1 MQKLGFTEF
10 RETFYYLLTEHP
22 LISPEILVFYEKN
35 FNNLLPDLY
44 LYYSSS
50 DSFSI
55 KDSVQTFCLT
65 TIYFN
70 L

>member
-10 RETFYYLLTEHP
+10 RETFYHLLTEHP

-50 DSFSI
+50 SSFSI
-55 KDSVQTFCLT
+55 RDSVQTFYLT
-65 TIYFN
+65 TIYFD